1 MALYLDI
8 AMFKQVGENEASRL
22 TQLGDRVQICF
33 KLADSLI
40 NTDKNVTR
48 TYSIIRVHNG
58 KAEIIT
64 PVFDAATKTLT
75 FETDRFSTYAVVYTD
90 VENVPP
96 TEETTPPTEE
106 TTPPAQ
112 ETTPPTEE
120 TTPPADTPATGD
132 SFHMMLWA
140 TMLVLSV
147 AALIVLLAER
157 KRLFAKKNV

>member
-1 MALYLDI
+1 MYLDI
-8 AMFKQVGENEASRL
+8 TMYKQVGENEASRL

-96 TEETTPPTEE
+96 TG
-106 TTPPAQ
+106 
-112 ETTPPTEE
+112 E

-157 KRLFAKKNV
+157 KRLVVKKNM